1 MSEDA
6 NEAVPN
12 DSDPLPDELEGKTPE
27 EILKFAVNSIPQR
40 KGLQRAMD
48 KLRLEQKSGI
58 RTEDLQKNIDLTNE
72 TLNSLIDVFGDSPLN
87 DEETAAKFKSI
98 KDKTAQV
105 RAELST
111 ETEIREEIADT
122 LGKYGLDYD
131 DDTPQGEVLRAHYDA
146 GDFDSVRTTLK
157 KIEAE
162 HATTD
167 IETRANAMFEERLR
181 EEGKTVV
188 PSGSNSGSPPAGQ
201 EKILLDLEKGD
212 LTPDQ
217 ALAAAVALAPE

>member
-1 MSEDA
+1 MSADA
-6 NEAVPN
+6 NETVPN
-12 DSDPLPDELEGKTPE
+12 DSDPLPDELKGKTPE
-27 EILKFAVNSIPQR
+27 EILAFAVNSIPQR
-40 KGLQRAMD
+40 KGLQRTNE
-48 KLRLEQKSGI
+48 KLRLEQKAGI
-58 RTEDLQKNIDLTNE
+58 RTEALEKKIDLTNE
-72 TLNSLIDVFGDSPLN
+72 GLNMIVDIFGDSPLN
-87 DEETAAKFKSI
+87 DEETAAKYKAVR
-98 KDKTAQV
+98 DRTAQV
-105 RAELST
+105 RAELSS
-111 ETEIREEIADT
+111 ETKIREEIADT

-131 DDTPQGEVLRAHYDA
+131 DDTPQAEVLRTHFTT

-162 HATTD
+162 HTTTD

-212 LTPDQ
+212 LTDAQ